1 MPASQRATVY
11 FPPKL
16 YRALKVR
23 AALTDRGFSEIVTE
37 AVRLLLKEDAIDE
50 ESVHARR
57 REPSQPYSEVL
68 RELKR
73 DGLL

>member
-50 ESVHARR
+50 NAVRERRKEST
-57 REPSQPYSEVL
+57 QPYSEVL

>member
-1 MPASQRATVY
+1 MAASQRATVY

-37 AVRLLLKEDAIDE
+37 AVQLLLKEDAIDE
-50 ESVHARR
+50 DAVRGRHK
-57 REPSQPYSEVL
+57 EPSQPYSEVL

>member
-1 MPASQRATVY
+1 MAVTQRATVY
-11 FPPKL
+11 LPPRL

-23 AALTDRGFSEIVTE
+23 AAMTDRGFSELVAE
-37 AVRLLLKEDAIDE
+37 AIQMLLREDAIDE
-50 ESVHARR
+50 DAVRR
-57 REPSQPYSEVL
+57 RRKEPSQAYSEVL